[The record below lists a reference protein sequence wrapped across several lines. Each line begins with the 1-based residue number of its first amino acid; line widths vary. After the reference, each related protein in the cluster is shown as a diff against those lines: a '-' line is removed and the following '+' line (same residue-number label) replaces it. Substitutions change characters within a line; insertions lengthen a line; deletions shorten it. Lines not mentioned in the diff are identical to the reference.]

1 MNILIIFLAGFLFGK
16 YIEPIIETI
25 VQLIN
30 YGFGAICVK
39 FKYQIEKTHY
49 EIENI
54 GKDSTKNPIGFSA
67 DEE

>member
-16 YIEPIIETI
+16 YIESIIETL

-30 YGFGAICVK
+30 YGFSAICVK

-54 GKDSTKNPIGFSA
+54 GKDSTKNPIGFSV

>member
-16 YIEPIIETI
+16 YIEPIIETV

-30 YGFGAICVK
+30 YGISAICVK
-39 FKYQIEKTHY
+39 FKFKIEETHY

-54 GKDSTKNPIGFSA
+54 GKDSAKNPIGFSA